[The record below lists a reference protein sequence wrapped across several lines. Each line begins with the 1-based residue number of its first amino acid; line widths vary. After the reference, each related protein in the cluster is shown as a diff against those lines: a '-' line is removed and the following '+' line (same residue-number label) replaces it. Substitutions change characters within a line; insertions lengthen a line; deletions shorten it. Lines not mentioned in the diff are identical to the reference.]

1 MKRVDGLTGRNFLI
15 GILIAYFLTFFFS
28 YFYFMTASTLITG
41 NAVIATEKGDYQYM
55 NDPALIQTLWILLI
69 LVLLFIF
76 VYLIPKIM
84 HRRQMKFMKIKV
96 ESYRPFRT
104 Q

>member
-41 NAVIATEKGDYQYM
+41 NAVVETEKTDYQYID
-55 NDPALIQTLWILLI
+55 DPALMQTIWIVSI
-69 LVLLFIF
+69 LFLLFIF
-76 VYLIPKIM
+76 IYLIPRMIHNKQRKQI
-84 HRRQMKFMKIKV
+84 KIKV
-96 ESYRPFRT
+96 ERYSAFKT
-104 Q
+104 H

>member
-1 MKRVDGLTGRNFLI
+1 MKRIDGLTGRNFLI

-84 HRRQMKFMKIKV
+84 HKRQMKRKKTKV

>member
-1 MKRVDGLTGRNFLI
+1 MRRVDGLTGRNFLI

-41 NAVIATEKGDYQYM
+41 NAVIGTEKGDYQYM

-69 LVLLFIF
+69 LVLLFIL
-76 VYLIPKIM
+76 VYIIPRIIHK
-84 HRRQMKFMKIKV
+84 RQMKRKKTKI
-96 ESYRPFRT
+96 ERYSAFRN